1 MWMRQLLRELKFNVD
16 GPTPL
21 FMDNQSAMKA
31 ASNPEHHGK
40 MKHIEVRHHWIRQEV
55 RRKTFQILHV
65 PTEQHTADTLTKALP
80 RAAVELHRLS
90 LGIM

>member
-1 MWMRQLLRELKFNVD
+1 MRNLLTELGYKIQD
-16 GPTPL
+16 ASPL
-21 FMDNQSAMKA
+21 FTDSNSALSVAK
-31 ASNPEHHGK
+31 NPEHHGK